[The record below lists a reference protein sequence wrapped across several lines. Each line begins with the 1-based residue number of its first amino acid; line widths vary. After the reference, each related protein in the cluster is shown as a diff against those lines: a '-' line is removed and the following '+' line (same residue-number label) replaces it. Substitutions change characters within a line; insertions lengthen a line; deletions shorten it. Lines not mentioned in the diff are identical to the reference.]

1 MERQQTYDVSE
12 PNVDVTQVA
21 KVVGV
26 ANERS
31 GVGGRVQVQGWDMA
45 LMSYFFQ
52 GVSSA
57 DCEYEP
63 G

>member
-1 MERQQTYDVSE
+1 METQQTYDVSE

-31 GVGGRVQVQGWDMA
+31 VVGGRVQVQGWDMA
-45 LMSYFFQ
+45 LNVVFFPRRVV
-52 GVSSA
+52 GRL
-57 DCEYEP
+57 
-63 G
+63 